1 MVADH
6 YIKPGFFTSR
16 LFNPAITFL
25 TARLGVSL
33 KGARVLSVQGR
44 KSGEWH
50 RTPVNP
56 LTLGGERYLVAPRG
70 ETQWVRNI
78 RVSRTGRLTLGRK
91 TETVRVEE
99 VADTQKPP
107 ILRAYLR
114 EWGWEVGQFFGGV
127 GADASEAD
135 LVRIAPKHPVFRITP
150 SR

>member
-1 MVADH
+1 MVADS

-16 LFNPAITFL
+16 LFNPLVNFL
-25 TARLGVSL
+25 TARVGMSV

-44 KSGEWH
+44 TTGEWH

-56 LTLGGERYLVAPRG
+56 LTLGGARYLVAPRG

-91 TETVRVEE
+91 TETVHVEE
-99 VADTQKPP
+99 MANNDKPP
-107 ILRAYLR
+107 ILRAYLE
-114 EWGWEVGQFFGGV
+114 EWGWEVGRFFGGV

-135 LVRIAPKHPVFRITP
+135 LARIAPKHPVFRIIP
-150 SR
+150 